1 MSYRALASLVG
12 ALIVAAMPMTAVA
25 LPTRTAAPQG
35 YAALANFI
43 DAADLGLSRPT
54 GISYSAAT
62 HELIVLDGGGSS
74 AMRFVSTS
82 DALDGTAT
90 LAAVPGD
97 AINIAYDASRGFLAA
112 VTSTSDLVSIA
123 GAGRPQ
129 SGGAGLSHRDIRG
142 LGLRGAA
149 GLATDASGA
158 LSILDASG
166 QRIVR
171 LAADATGQPS
181 PAKASVIS
189 LAALA
194 GARAR
199 GLAIQQATGHLFV
212 LASASKTLYELDAN
226 GALVTTRDLR
236 PTGITS
242 PQGIVLAPS
251 SDNTDAPSV
260 TSLLRRRCRCSYRV
274 RRLRRGHR
282 RDRAERPGD
291 PGGAAGSSRHGRH
304 GRAHHHH
311 EEPAE
316 CGLDAR

>member
-74 AMRFVSTS
+74 TMRFVSTS

-171 LAADATGQPS
+171 LGADAAGRPN
-181 PAKASVIS
+181 PAQASVIN
-189 LAALA
+189 LADLA
-194 GARAR
+194 GARVR
-199 GLAIQQATGHLFV
+199 GLAIQQSNGHLFV
-212 LASASKTLYELDAN
+212 LASASKTLYELD
-226 GALVTTRDLR
+226 
-236 PTGITS
+236 PT
-242 PQGIVLAPS
+242 APS
-251 SDNTDAPSV
+251 SRPATSGRRGSRARRASSSRRAATTPMRHPSRASYVADAGAS
-260 TSLLRRRCRCSYRV
+260 SAYRHD
-274 RRLRRGHR
+274 RRGHR
-282 RDRAERPGD
+282 RDRAERPGH
-291 PGGAAGSSRHGRH
+291 PGRAACSARHGRQ
-304 GRAHHHH
+304 RCPRHHH
-311 EEPAE
+311 E
-316 CGLDAR
+316 ARP